1 MANLFEKKPPAHR
14 WNFFRAGGFDQVLLE
29 TGEDFRSLDQLDPKL
44 WVALACPAKGLEFD
58 TRTLELI
65 DTDGDG
71 RIRVPEILSAVR
83 WACSV
88 LKDAGE
94 LARGGASLPLA
105 AIDDSNPEGARLLAS
120 ARQIL
125 ANLGKGEADAISLD
139 DLADP
144 ARIFAHTVFNGDGI
158 VPAEAGATPE
168 EKALIQDIMA
178 CLGSDTDRSGAPGVS
193 QARVDQFFAE
203 AQAYEQ
209 WRAKAEADAAMIL
222 PLGDA
227 TADVAQTF
235 GAVKAK
241 VDDYFTRCRLAAF
254 DARAAGPLNRA
265 EAEYAALAGKVLSPA
280 EEDLA
285 GFPLAQVAAGKPLPL
300 QEGLN
305 PAWAEAVGRL
315 RDQVVKPLLGARA
328 ELTLEE
334 WKGLSAKFAAHE
346 AWLAAKAGSAV
357 EKLGLA
363 RVREI
368 LAGKGKDAL
377 AALIGKDLALEAEA
391 NAVASVER
399 LVRYHRDLHTLLNNF
414 VAFRDFYARRG
425 KAVFQAGVLY
435 LDGRSCELCLR
446 VDDEAKHG
454 ALAGLSRAYL
464 AYCACTRKGSAE
476 KMTIVAAFTGGDSD
490 FLMVGRNGVFY
501 DRKGQDWDA
510 TITKVVEN
518 PISIRQAFWSPYK
531 RVGKMIGEQIE
542 KLAASKEK
550 AVQDQAAAGV
560 AGAGAAVEAS
570 KPAAPA
576 AFDIG
581 KFAGVF
587 AAIGLALGA
596 IGTAI
601 AALVT
606 GLLNLAWWQIPLAF
620 AGVLLVISGPSMI
633 IAALKLRQRNLG
645 PLLDA
650 SGWAVNARAMLNIP
664 FGGALTSIAT
674 LPEGAKRSLS
684 DPYAQKKQ
692 PWGLYLFLLIL
703 LAAGAWAVYRFY
715 GEALGLR

>member
-1 MANLFEKKPPAHR
+1 MAHLFAKKPAAHR

-29 TGEDFRSLDQLDPKL
+29 TGEDFKALDELDPKL
-44 WVALACPAKGLEFD
+44 WVALACPTKGLEFD
-58 TRTLELI
+58 ARTLELI
-65 DTDGDG
+65 DADGDG
-71 RIRVPEILSAVR
+71 RIRVPEILSAVG

-88 LKDAGE
+88 LKDPGD
-94 LARGGASLPLA
+94 LARAGDFLPLS
-105 AIDDSNPEGARLLAS
+105 AIDDANPEGAQLLAS

-125 ANLGKGEADAISLD
+125 ANLGKGEADAISMD

-144 ARIFAHTVFNGDGI
+144 AKIFAHTRFNGDGI
-158 VPAEAGATPE
+158 VPAEAAETPQD
-168 EKALIQDIMA
+168 KALIQDIMA

-193 QARVDQFFAE
+193 KARVDRFFAE
-203 AQAYEQ
+203 AQAYDQ
-209 WRAKAEADAAMIL
+209 WWAKAEAEAATIL

-227 TADVAQTF
+227 TAAAAQTF

-265 EAEYAALAGKVLSPA
+265 EAEYAALAAKVLSPA
-280 EEDLA
+280 QEDVA
-285 GFPLAQVAAGKPLPL
+285 GFPLARVAAGKPLPL

-305 PAWAEAVGRL
+305 PAWSEAVGRL
-315 RDQVVKPLLGARA
+315 RAQVIEPSLGPRV

-334 WKGLSAKFAAHE
+334 WKILSARFAAYE
-346 AWLAAKAGSAV
+346 AWLAGKAGIAV
-357 EKLGLA
+357 ERLGLA

-368 LAGKGKDAL
+368 LAGTGKEAL
-377 AALIGKDLALEAEA
+377 AALVAKDLALAPEAA
-391 NAVASVER
+391 AIASVER
-399 LVRYHRDLHTLLNNF
+399 LVRYHRDLYTLLNNF
-414 VAFRDFYARRG
+414 VAFRDFYTRKA
-425 KAVFQAGVLY
+425 KAVFQAGTLY

-446 VDDEAKHG
+446 VDDEARHG

-464 AYCACTRKGSAE
+464 AYCVCTRKGSAE

-501 DRKGQDWDA
+501 DRRGQDWDA

-531 RVGKMIGEQIE
+531 RVGKMIGGQIE

-550 AVQDQAAAGV
+550 AVQDRAATGV
-560 AGAGAAVEAS
+560 AGAGAAVEAP
-570 KPAAPA
+570 KPTAA

-587 AAIGLALGA
+587 AAIGLAIGA
-596 IGTAI
+596 IGSAI
-601 AALVT
+601 AAVVT
-606 GLLNLAWWQIPLAF
+606 GLLKLPWWQIPLAF
-620 AGVLLVISGPSMI
+620 AGALLVISGPSMI

-645 PLLDA
+645 PILDA
-650 SGWAVNARAMLNIP
+650 SGWAVNARAVLNIP
-664 FGGALTSIAT
+664 FGGALTALAQ
-674 LPEGAKRSLS
+674 LPEGAHRSLS
-684 DPYAQKKQ
+684 DPFAEKKT
-692 PWGLYLFLLIL
+692 PWKLCLFLLIV
-703 LAAGAWAVYRFY
+703 LAAAIWGVYRFY
-715 GEALGLR
+715 GGAPGLR

>member
-1 MANLFEKKPPAHR
+1 MASLFEKKPPAHR

-29 TGEDFRSLDQLDPKL
+29 TADDFKALDELDPKL

-105 AIDDSNPEGARLLAS
+105 AIDDANPEGARLLAS

-125 ANLGKGEADAISLD
+125 ANLGKGEAQAISLD

-144 ARIFAHTVFNGDGI
+144 AKIFAHTLFNGDGV
-158 VPAEAGATPE
+158 VPAEAGGTPE
-168 EKALIQDIMA
+168 EKALIADIMA
-178 CLGSDTDRSGAPGVS
+178 CLGSDTDRSGAPGVN

-203 AQAYEQ
+203 AQAYDQ
-209 WRAKAEADAAMIL
+209 WWAKAEAEAATIL

-227 TADVAQTF
+227 TAAAAQTF

-265 EAEYAALAGKVLSPA
+265 EAEYAALAPKVLSPA
-280 EEDLA
+280 EADLA
-285 GFPLAQVAAGKPLPL
+285 AFPLALVGADKPLPL
-300 QEGLN
+300 VEGLN
-305 PAWAEAVGRL
+305 PAWAEAMGKL
-315 RDQVVKPLLGARA
+315 RDQVVTPLLGAQA
-328 ELTLEE
+328 ELTLEQ
-334 WKGLSAKFAAHE
+334 WKDLSARFAAYE
-346 AWLAAKAGSAV
+346 AWMAGKAGAAV
-357 EKLGLA
+357 EKLGRA

-368 LAGKGKDAL
+368 LAGGGKDAL
-377 AALIGKDLALEAEA
+377 AALVAKDLALAPQA
-391 NAVASVER
+391 DAIASVER
-399 LVRYHRDLHTLLNNF
+399 LVRYHRDLYTLLNNF
-414 VAFRDFYARRG
+414 VAFRDFYTRKA
-425 KAVFQAGVLY
+425 KAVFQAGTLY

-464 AYCACTRKGSAE
+464 AYCTCTRKGSAE

-542 KLAASKEK
+542 KFAASKEK

-560 AGAGAAVEAS
+560 AGAGAAVEAP

-587 AAIGLALGA
+587 AAIGLAIGA
-596 IGTAI
+596 IGSAI
-601 AALVT
+601 AAVVT
-606 GLLNLAWWQIPLAF
+606 GLLKLPWWQIPLAL
-620 AGVLLVISGPSMI
+620 AGALLVISGPSMI

-645 PLLDA
+645 PILDA

-664 FGGALTSIAT
+664 FGGALTALAA
-674 LPEGAKRSLS
+674 LPEGAHRSLS
-684 DPYAQKKQ
+684 DPYAEKKT
-692 PWGLYLFLLIL
+692 PWKLYLFLLIV
-703 LAAGAWAVYRFY
+703 LAAAVWGVYRFY